1 MNAQAPTND
10 DQLDFETFSPVKRV
24 VKRVFINP
32 LANYAPA
39 GMLRWLLRAGDSEL
53 AKANWNDPGGWRSMV
68 ISYEGNPEKIADR
81 ILVSGGTIPTALRNR
96 RKLAAAITADLLD
109 ASDSDPAHLLCLGA
123 GPGIVATDVLL
134 RSARQARATLV
145 DLSADAFDYGRSRA
159 EQMGLGND
167 VRFIQADV
175 RDVERFLD
183 AAPNVV
189 MMFGICE
196 YLDDEHIVSIASAAA
211 KLMPPGRPIVFNSI
225 SPAHGTD
232 RFFRRVFGLHMNHR
246 TPAQLQA
253 LMASAGFGSFH
264 ATPEPLGVYH
274 VITGVRQDDP
284 AGDEAMGGP
293 C

>member
-1 MNAQAPTND
+1 MNAHTPAHAD
-10 DQLDFETFSPVKRV
+10 ALDFETFSPMKRIVKR
-24 VKRVFINP
+24 FLINP

-39 GMLRWLLRAGDSEL
+39 GLVRWLLRAGDSEL

-68 ISYEGNPEKIADR
+68 ISYEGTPEKIADR

-96 RKLAAAITADLLD
+96 RKLAAALTADLLD
-109 ASDSDPAHLLCLGA
+109 GGDSDPAHLLCLGA

-134 RSARQARATLV
+134 RSSKQARATLV
-145 DLSADAFDYGRSRA
+145 DLSADAFDYGRARA
-159 EQMGLGND
+159 EEMGLGDD

-175 RDVERFLD
+175 RDVEQFLD
-183 AAPNVV
+183 AAPDVV

-211 KLMPPGRPIVFNSI
+211 DLMPPGRPIVFNSI

-246 TPAQLQA
+246 SPEQLQE
-253 LMASAGFGSFH
+253 LMASAGFGDFRASS
-264 ATPEPLGVYH
+264 EPRGVSH
-274 VITGVRQDDP
+274 VITGVRQGRTSP
-284 AGDEAMGGP
+284 HEPPGGP
-293 C
+293 H